1 MEVTR
6 RLPFLTNFGQR
17 RPSQLAPSRIRV
29 RAALTGRSRA
39 LEGKTTDESTPGGIF
54 EARDQAVVAG
64 DPFIDAPPAHRPGA
78 HALGRGCPGGGA
90 RRSHPRE
97 CPSGPEAPERHR
109 AAHLPGPSR
118 LHRRP
123 GTPGQGRYR
132 PMPLLFPF
140 RRSIRRAASN
150 ADRVPSK
157 SPSARSIA
165 VMDGQAPERDQC
177 RGVVNAGRA
186 DAVSWLGD
194 GLERGGGIG
203 QPAELQKLTAAP
215 AIP

>member
-78 HALGRGCPGGGA
+78 HALGRGCRALMVSVEWA
-90 RRSHPRE
+90 RAI
-97 CPSGPEAPERHR
+97 GR
-109 AAHLPGPSR
+109 AANVG
-118 LHRRP
+118 
-123 GTPGQGRYR
+123 Y
-132 PMPLLFPF
+132 F
-140 RRSIRRAASN
+140 
-150 ADRVPSK
+150 
-157 SPSARSIA
+157 
-165 VMDGQAPERDQC
+165 
-177 RGVVNAGRA
+177 
-186 DAVSWLGD
+186 
-194 GLERGGGIG
+194 
-203 QPAELQKLTAAP
+203 TAAR
-215 AIP
+215 